1 MFILLLIC
9 LYNAKPAMGYDLL
22 CVPSMS
28 MSTPIRKLEKNL
40 KNTNKFF
47 ESRGMGINFP
57 EASPSASLWR
67 PRGGSPSHARVTP
80 GSVSKWQG
88 GLG

>member
-1 MFILLLIC
+1 
-9 LYNAKPAMGYDLL
+9 L

-40 KNTNKFF
+40 KNTNKFSKA
-47 ESRGMGINFP
+47 EEWVINFP
-57 EASPSASLWR
+57 EGASPL
-67 PRGGSPSHARVTP
+67 HAWVTP
-80 GSVSKWQG
+80 GSVSKSQG